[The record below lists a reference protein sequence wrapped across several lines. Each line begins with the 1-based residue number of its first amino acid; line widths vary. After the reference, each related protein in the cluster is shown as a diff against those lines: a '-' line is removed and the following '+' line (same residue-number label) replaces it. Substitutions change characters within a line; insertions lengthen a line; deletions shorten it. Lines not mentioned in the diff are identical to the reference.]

1 MQDVLD
7 VPTPSMQEIDNP
19 QIAKPKEYY
28 HNAGVVVRAQRV
40 DDQDLAEVFG
50 TPVCGNGKA

>member
-28 HNAGVVVRAQRV
+28 PRITQRV